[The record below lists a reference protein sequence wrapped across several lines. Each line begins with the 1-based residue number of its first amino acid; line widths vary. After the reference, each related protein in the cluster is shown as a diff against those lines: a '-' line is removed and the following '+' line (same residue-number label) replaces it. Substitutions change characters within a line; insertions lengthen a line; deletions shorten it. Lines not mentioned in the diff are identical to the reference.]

1 MKTVVTLL
9 GGMVLSTVWAVSA
22 MAGAAL
28 ALPGPASTQALSPEL
43 TKQVIQSVDK
53 DSERLKS
60 IFKDFH
66 QHPELGMMET
76 RTAGIV
82 AKELKALGYE
92 VETGIGKTGV
102 VGIMRNGDGP
112 VVLYRGEMD
121 ALPVKETTGVPYAST
136 AVATQPDGS
145 ESPLGHMCGH
155 DAHTTWMLSV
165 AKTMATLKGSW
176 KGTLVILGQPAE
188 ETVEGATAM
197 VTDGLFT
204 KRGVPKPD
212 YALAMHSGP
221 MPFGML
227 VGTSGEQMAGSE
239 QLDVTFHG
247 VGGHGSN
254 PQYTK
259 DPVIMATYAI
269 AQYQAIV
276 SRVID
281 PRDPAV
287 ITVGSV
293 VAGTSNNVI
302 PESATLKINTRF
314 FKETVRD
321 QLFNGIVAISN
332 GIARTYG
339 MPEDKLPTVV
349 RKGYS
354 TVNANDEE
362 LNKRTNAAVLAS
374 GLVADKMLVT
384 NFRPVTGSEDFPNLF
399 LGLEGVKHVYKFL
412 GIVSPEIWAKAQKEG
427 KEVPWSNH
435 NPNYLVD
442 LDAIPLGGK
451 ISSIMVMDLM
461 AK

>member
-1 MKTVVTLL
+1 MKSKKTRISLL
-9 GGMVLSTVWAVSA
+9 SSMVLGSTLVF
-22 MAGAAL
+22 AGAAL
-28 ALPGPASTQALSPEL
+28 GAQSLSPEL
-43 TKQVIQSVDK
+43 AKQVIQSVDN
-53 DSERLKS
+53 DSERLTT

-66 QHPELGMMET
+66 QHPELGLMET
-76 RTAGIV
+76 RTANIV

-92 VETGIGKTGV
+92 VKTGIGKTGV

-121 ALPVKETTGVPYAST
+121 AVPVMETTGVPYAST
-136 AVATQPDGS
+136 ITTKQPDGS
-145 ESPLGHMCGH
+145 ETPVGHMCGH

-165 AKTMATLKGSW
+165 AKTMATHKDKWS
-176 KGTLVILGQPAE
+176 GTLIMLGQPAE

-197 VTDGLFT
+197 VEDGLFT
-204 KRGVPKPD
+204 KHGLPKPD

-227 VGTSGEQMAGSE
+227 VGTGGPLMAGSE
-239 QLDVTFHG
+239 QIDVIFHG

-281 PRDPAV
+281 PREPAV

-314 FKETVRD
+314 FKEEVRE

-339 MPEDKLPTVV
+339 MPEDKFPTIV

-354 TVNANDEE
+354 MVNANDEE
-362 LNKRTNAAVLAS
+362 LTKRTNAAVLAS
-374 GLVADKMLVT
+374 GLVDDKMLIT
-384 NFRPVTGSEDFPNLF
+384 NFQPITGSEDFPNLF
-399 LGLEGVKHVYKFL
+399 IDLKDVKHVYKFL
-412 GIVSPEIWAKAQKEG
+412 GIVSPDIWAKAKKEG
-427 KEVPWSNH
+427 KEVPWANH

-451 ISSIMVMDLM
+451 IASIMVMDLM

>member
-1 MKTVVTLL
+1 MTEKFNL
-9 GGMVLSTVWAVSA
+9 GGFLFSTILGAVVA
-22 MAGAAL
+22 VG
-28 ALPGPASTQALSPEL
+28 ASTSAQALSPEL
-43 TKQVIQSVDK
+43 TKQVIQSVDN
-53 DSERLKS
+53 DSERLTK

-66 QHPELGMMET
+66 QNPELALMET

-82 AKELKALGYE
+82 AKELEALGYE
-92 VETGIGKTGV
+92 VKAGIGKTGV

-121 ALPVKETTGVPYAST
+121 AVPVKETTGLPYAST
-136 AVATQPDGS
+136 VTTKQPDGS
-145 ESPLGHMCGH
+145 ETPVGHMCGH

-165 AKTMATLKGSW
+165 AKTMATFKDAWS
-176 KGTLVILGQPAE
+176 GTVVMLGQPAE

-197 VTDGLFT
+197 VEDGLFQSH
-204 KRGVPKPD
+204 GVPKPD
-212 YALAMHSGP
+212 YALAMHSAP
-221 MPFGML
+221 MPFGRF
-227 VGTSGEQMAGSE
+227 VGTGGPQMAGSE
-239 QLDVTFHG
+239 QIDVTFHG

-314 FKETVRD
+314 FKEAVRD

-339 MPEDKLPTVV
+339 MPEDKFPTVV

-362 LNKRTNAAVLAS
+362 LNNKTNAAVLGA
-374 GLVADKMLVT
+374 GLVADEMLVT
-384 NFRPVTGSEDFPNLF
+384 NFQPVTGSEDFPNLF
-399 LGLEGVKHVYKFL
+399 LDLNDVKFVYKFL
-412 GIVSPEIWAKAQKEG
+412 GAVPPEIWAKAQKEG
-427 KEVPWSNH
+427 KDVPWANH
-435 NPNYLVD
+435 NPNYQVD

-451 ISSIMVMDLM
+451 IASIMVMDLM

>member
-1 MKTVVTLL
+1 MYVKIKRIHLL
-9 GGMVLSTVWAVSA
+9 VLIAIGASLLFAGSA
-22 MAGAAL
+22 FAAQ
-28 ALPGPASTQALSPEL
+28 SLSPEL
-43 TKQVIQSVDK
+43 AKLVIKSVD
-53 DSERLKS
+53 DDTERLTE

-66 QHPELGMMET
+66 QHPELGLMET

-82 AKELKALGYE
+82 AKELEALGYE
-92 VETGIGKTGV
+92 VKTGIGVTGV
-102 VGIMRNGDGP
+102 VGIMRNGEGP

-121 ALPVKETTGVPYAST
+121 AVPVRETTGLPYASKVT
-136 AVATQPDGS
+136 TKQSDGS
-145 ESPLGHMCGH
+145 EIPVGHMCGH

-165 AKTMATLKGSW
+165 AKTMATHKDSW

-197 VTDGLFT
+197 VEDGVF
-204 KRGVPKPD
+204 KKHGVPKPD

-221 MPFGML
+221 LPFGML
-227 VGTSGEQMAGSE
+227 VGTGGPLMAGSE
-239 QLDVTFHG
+239 QIDVTFHG

-293 VAGTSNNVI
+293 DAGTSNNVI

-314 FKETVRD
+314 FKEEVRE
-321 QLFNGIVAISN
+321 QLFKGIVAISN

-339 MPEDKLPTVV
+339 MPEDKFPTIV

-362 LNKRTNAAVLAS
+362 LTKRTNAAVLAS
-374 GLVADKMLVT
+374 GLVDDKMLTT
-384 NFRPVTGSEDFPNLF
+384 NFQPVTGSEDFPNLF
-399 LGLEGVKHVYKFL
+399 IDLKDVKHVYKFL
-412 GIVSPEIWAKAQKEG
+412 GTVPPEIWAKAQKEG
-427 KEVPWSNH
+427 KEVPWANH
-435 NPNYLVD
+435 NPNYQVD

-451 ISSIMVMDLM
+451 IASIMVMDLLT
-461 AK
+461 K

>member
-1 MKTVVTLL
+1 MNAENNKRTGILSC
-9 GGMVLSTVWAVSA
+9 MVLGSA
-22 MAGAAL
+22 LVFAGFAYAGQ
-28 ALPGPASTQALSPEL
+28 PLSPEL
-43 TKQVIQSVDK
+43 ARQLIQSVD
-53 DSERLKS
+53 DDTERLTS

-66 QHPELGMMET
+66 QHPELGLMET

-82 AKELKALGYE
+82 AKELSALGYE
-92 VETGIGKTGV
+92 VTTDIGKTGV

-121 ALPVKETTGVPYAST
+121 AVPVKETTGVPYAST
-136 AVATQPDGS
+136 VTSKDADGN
-145 ESPLGHMCGH
+145 ESPVGHLCGH

-165 AKTMATLKGSW
+165 AKTMATHKDKWS
-176 KGTLVILGQPAE
+176 GTLIMLGQPAE
-188 ETVEGATAM
+188 ETLEGATAM
-197 VTDGLFT
+197 VEDGLFT
-204 KRGVPKPD
+204 KHGVPGPD
-212 YALAMHSGP
+212 YALAMHSVP
-221 MPFGML
+221 VPFGML
-227 VGTSGEQMAGSE
+227 VGTAGPLMAGSE
-239 QLDVTFHG
+239 QIDVTFHG

-314 FKETVRD
+314 FKESVRE

-332 GIARTYG
+332 G
-339 MPEDKLPTVV
+339 
-349 RKGYS
+349 
-354 TVNANDEE
+354 NANDEA
-362 LNKRTNAAVLAS
+362 LTKRTNAALLAS
-374 GLVADKMLVT
+374 GLVDEKMLIT
-384 NFRPVTGSEDFPNLF
+384 NFQPVTGSEDFPNLF
-399 LGLEGVKHVYKFL
+399 VKLEGVKHVYKFL
-412 GIVSPEIWAKAQKEG
+412 GIVSPDIWAKAKKEG
-427 KEVPWSNH
+427 KELPWANH
-435 NPNYLVD
+435 NPNYQVD

-451 ISSIMVMDLM
+451 IASIMVMDLM

>member
-1 MKTVVTLL
+1 MRYKSTRVCR
-9 GGMVLSTVWAVSA
+9 MISTVFGV
-22 MAGAAL
+22 AL
-28 ALPGPASTQALSPEL
+28 ALMGPASARALSPEL
-43 TKQVIQSVDK
+43 SKQVMQTVESDK
-53 DSERLKS
+53 GRLTA

-66 QHPELGMMET
+66 QHPELALTET

-92 VETGIGKTGV
+92 VKTGIGKTGV

-121 ALPVKETTGVPYAST
+121 ALPVKETTGVAYASK
-136 AVATQPDGS
+136 AVAKQPDGS
-145 ESPLGHMCGH
+145 ETPLGHMCGH

-176 KGTLVILGQPAE
+176 KGTLIILGQPAE

-197 VTDGLFT
+197 VTDGLF
-204 KRGVPKPD
+204 KKHGVPKPD

-239 QLDVTFHG
+239 QIDVTFHG

-281 PRDPAV
+281 PIEPAV

-314 FKETVRD
+314 FKESVRD

-339 MPEDKLPTVV
+339 MPEDKFPTVV

-354 TVNANDEE
+354 TVNANDAE

-374 GLVADKMLVT
+374 GLVADKMLIT

-399 LGLEGVKHVYKFL
+399 LGLNGVKHVYKFL
-412 GIVSPEIWAKAQKEG
+412 GTVPPAIWAKAKKEG
-427 KEVPWSNH
+427 KEVPWANH

-451 ISSIMVMDLM
+451 IASIMVMDLM

>member
-1 MKTVVTLL
+1 
-9 GGMVLSTVWAVSA
+9 MVLGSA
-22 MAGAAL
+22 LVFA
-28 ALPGPASTQALSPEL
+28 GPAVGAQSLTPEL
-43 TKQVIQSVDK
+43 TKQVIQSVDN
-53 DSERLKS
+53 DSERLTN

-66 QHPELGMMET
+66 EHPELGLKET

-92 VETGIGKTGV
+92 VKTGIGKTGV
-102 VGIMRNGDGP
+102 VGIMRNGEGP

-136 AVATQPDGS
+136 ITTKQPDGS
-145 ESPLGHMCGH
+145 ETPVGHMCGH

-165 AKTMATLKGSW
+165 AKIMATLKDQW
-176 KGTLVILGQPAE
+176 KGTLIMLGQPAE

-197 VTDGLFT
+197 VDDGLFT
-204 KRGVPKPD
+204 KLGVPKPD
-212 YALAMHSGP
+212 CALAMHSAPFPIGTLVSVGGP
-221 MPFGML
+221 L
-227 VGTSGEQMAGSE
+227 MAGSE
-239 QLDVTFHG
+239 QIDVTFHG
-247 VGGHGSN
+247 VGGHGSS

-287 ITVGSV
+287 ITVGAV
-293 VAGTSNNVI
+293 EAGNSNNVI

-314 FKETVRD
+314 FKEEVRE
-321 QLFNGIVAISN
+321 QLFKGIQAISN

-339 MPEDKLPTVV
+339 MPEDKLPTIV

-354 TVNANDEE
+354 VVNANDEE
-362 LNKRTNAAVLAS
+362 LTKRNNAALLKS
-374 GLVADKMLVT
+374 GIVDDKTLVT
-384 NFRPVTGSEDFPNLF
+384 MFQPVTGSEDFPNLF
-399 LGLEGVKHVYKFL
+399 IGQKGIKHAYKFL
-412 GIVSPEIWAKAQKEG
+412 GIVSPDIWAKAKKEG
-427 KEVPWSNH
+427 KEVPWANH
-435 NPNYLVD
+435 NPNYLID

-451 ISSIMVMDLM
+451 IASIMVMDLM